1 MYKCITHTLH
11 ARAHLSSLE
20 KSLCEQAHVRKTEW
34 YLLVCAWMLVVCML
48 PFFTFGSYAYIKCK
62 CHVCQNFCTHAGR
75 PISKHVREHCGPL
88 FFIEIQ
94 WFPFSWLYCCCIEIQ
109 WFPFF
114 EITYTNKKQMQS
126 HLVLLPCHPQ
136 DANLR
141 PGCMPCRPECQG
153 NRRWQITRQLI
164 KGTSALQR

>member
-62 CHVCQNFCTHAGR
+62 CHFCNCASYLFKIQNQAILEIKHTNRIPIQSTFVLFPCAHHTSSTIRGGKRQRIEYVYIAISYCSLVTHRMPTSGQVAC
-75 PISKHVREHCGPL
+75 HVDL
-88 FFIEIQ
+88 
-94 WFPFSWLYCCCIEIQ
+94 S
-109 WFPFF
+109 
-114 EITYTNKKQMQS
+114 
-126 HLVLLPCHPQ
+126 V
-136 DANLR
+136 
-141 PGCMPCRPECQG
+141 
-153 NRRWQITRQLI
+153 
-164 KGTSALQR
+164 KGTGGGKSHAS